1 MSGALLRTSS
11 LCGLLA
17 LLILIYSANLKSAP
31 KSQELRSEA
40 VAPSVEINPNGL
52 RRLLTDLL
60 NSKKAGDAQ
69 AFKALTDGLVVPN
82 HNQWF
87 SETFGALRGAAMDS
101 VYEKQLG
108 GSKEGLASQFDQM
121 RAAESVDF
129 IIRLAPDQPDSNDPV
144 AVGLHKFLKT
154 SQVFYIADWT
164 KAGDT
169 KEFHIGYFIFVEN
182 SFRFL
187 QQDLLAGL
195 AAPVRVRDDVFM
207 KDKITNKVMPIYPRM
222 ALEHRLSGTVLV
234 RIIVGTDGRVRQVQV
249 ISGHPLLAAAVPGA
263 VRQWHYKPTSVMGEP
278 VEVETS
284 LRVVFSFDQ
293 DLSFGTIPKVSFY
306 P

>member
-1 MSGALLRTSS
+1 MSGALLKTSS
-11 LCGLLA
+11 LRALLA
-17 LLILIYSANLKSAP
+17 LPILIYSANIKSAP
-31 KSQELRSEA
+31 KSQELGSKA

-52 RRLLTDLL
+52 RGLLTDLL
-60 NSKKAGDAQ
+60 NSKKAGDEQ

-87 SETFGALRGAAMDS
+87 SKTFGALRGAAIDS

-129 IIRLAPDQPDSNDPV
+129 IIHLAPDQPDSNDPV
-144 AVGLHKFLKT
+144 TVGLHKFLKT
-154 SQVFYIADWT
+154 SQVFYIGDWT

-169 KEFHIGYFIFVEN
+169 KEFRIGYFVFVEN

-187 QQDLLAGL
+187 QQDLLADL

-207 KDKITNKVMPIYPRM
+207 KDKIKVRVMPIYPRM
-222 ALEHRLSGTVLV
+222 ALEHRLSGMVLV

-249 ISGHPLLAAAVPGA
+249 ISGHPLLAAGVPGA
-263 VRQWHYKPTSVMGEP
+263 VRQWLYKPTSVMGEP

-284 LRVVFSFDQ
+284 LSVVFSFNQ
-293 DLSFGTIPKVSFY
+293 DLSLGTIAKVSVY

>member
-11 LCGLLA
+11 LRA
-17 LLILIYSANLKSAP
+17 LLGLSILIYIANLKSPA
-31 KSQELRSEA
+31 KSQELGSKA

-52 RRLLTDLL
+52 RGLLTELL
-60 NSKKAGDAQ
+60 NSKKAGDGQ
-69 AFKALTDGLVVPN
+69 AFKALADGLVVPN

-87 SETFGALRGAAMDS
+87 NETFGALRGAAMDS

-164 KAGDT
+164 KVGDT
-169 KEFHIGYFIFVEN
+169 KESRIGYFVFVEN

-187 QQDLLAGL
+187 QQDLLVGL

-207 KDKITNKVMPIYPRM
+207 KDKIKVKVMPIYPRM

-234 RIIVGTDGRVRQVQV
+234 RVIVGTDGRARQVQV
-249 ISGHPLLAAAVPGA
+249 ISGHPLLAAGVPDA
-263 VRQWHYKPTSVMGEP
+263 VRQWLYKPTSVMGET

-284 LRVVFSFDQ
+284 LRVVFSFNQ
-293 DLSFGTIPKVSFY
+293 DSSFGTTAKVSVY

>member
-40 VAPSVEINPNGL
+40 VAPSVEIHPNGL

-129 IIRLAPDQPDSNDPV
+129 IIRLAADQPDSNDPV

-164 KAGDT
+164 KVGDT
-169 KEFHIGYFIFVEN
+169 KESRIGYFVFVEN

-207 KDKITNKVMPIYPRM
+207 KDKITNKVMPMYPRM

>member
-129 IIRLAPDQPDSNDPV
+129 IIRLAADQPDSNDPV

-164 KAGDT
+164 KVGDT
-169 KEFHIGYFIFVEN
+169 KESRIGYFVFVEN

-207 KDKITNKVMPIYPRM
+207 KDKITNKVMPMYPRM